1 MRDGWWIEIN
11 MSLKMSRCEKN
22 YIFRPCSHEELNRI
36 IKLFAFT
43 DCSWHIISPDYMD
56 GLEIIE
62 DKDNEIIA
70 LIYYDPYR
78 NENCEMFIMQFEVRG
93 DLRRKG
99 HGKLIIKQFLREHAI
114 SAELL
119 PQSEESVLFWR
130 ACGFKGDR
138 YGLYYYP
145 RSLNTRKMKKS

>member
-1 MRDGWWIEIN
+1 
-11 MSLKMSRCEKN
+11 MSRCKKN
-22 YIFRPCSHEELNRI
+22 YIFRPCSHEELNSI

-43 DCSWHIISPDYMD
+43 DCPWHLISPDYMD

-78 NENCEMFIMQFEVRG
+78 NENCEMFIMEFEVRE

-99 HGKLIIKQFLREHAI
+99 HGNKH
-114 SAELL
+114 
-119 PQSEESVLFWR
+119 
-130 ACGFKGDR
+130 FK
-138 YGLYYYP
+138 
-145 RSLNTRKMKKS
+145 

>member
-1 MRDGWWIEIN
+1 MKLKRTVCVIL
-11 MSLKMSRCEKN
+11 SLVMLLS
-22 YIFRPCSHEELNRI
+22 IVPMAS
-36 IKLFAFT
+36 AA
-43 DCSWHIISPDYMD
+43 
-56 GLEIIE
+56 

-78 NENCEMFIMQFEVRG
+78 NENCEMFIMEFEVRE

-99 HGKLIIKQFLREHAI
+99 HGKLIIKQFLREHSI

-119 PQSEESVLFWR
+119 PLSEESVLFWR

-138 YGLYYYP
+138 FGLYYYP
-145 RSLNTRKMKKS
+145 RSLNIRKMRRS